1 MRTCEDLGI
10 QLDAGK
16 SVMRA
21 QRPKILGGELDAVQ
35 DCLLQDCGKALKLIT
50 KTLALNTLPSRTDGM

>member
-35 DCLLQDCGKALKLIT
+35 DCMLQDCGKALKLIT
-50 KTLALNTLPSRTDGM
+50 KTLA